1 MLGAAYVFDTTAC
14 PLIDLAGCLHDADEA
29 LQLARQIDWRAG
41 EASVLMYTGLAL
53 GPRGA
58 YARAIAAAQQC
69 IAIAT
74 EIEHRHWAMAGHWT
88 LGAIYLDLLWL
99 PEARRYLG
107 EALEMARTTGHEF
120 SIRMASSFLA
130 ETCIAQGDLARAQ
143 SVLDAALEMD
153 APMQTLAA
161 RRVWC
166 ARVQYA
172 LASGKPNQAL
182 QIVDAL
188 ITSAPSREPE
198 RAIPHLWHLRATVL
212 LALDRKD
219 EAATV
224 LQEAQAAAVAH
235 DLPPLL
241 WRIASSQARLSL
253 ARRRRE
259 EAEAACATAQ
269 AIITQLSSDVPDSL
283 ARDAFL
289 HGARAQIPQLS
300 RPTPRRLA
308 KQAFDGLTTRERE
321 VAALIARGRS
331 NREIGAAMVVS
342 ERTVEKHVENI
353 LAKLAF
359 SSRAQ
364 IAAWAVEKA
373 LLPRSQDR

>member
-1 MLGAAYVFDTTAC
+1 
-14 PLIDLAGCLHDADEA
+14 
-29 LQLARQIDWRAG
+29 
-41 EASVLMYTGLAL
+41 
-53 GPRGA
+53 
-58 YARAIAAAQQC
+58 
-69 IAIAT
+69 
-74 EIEHRHWAMAGHWT
+74 
-88 LGAIYLDLLWL
+88 
-99 PEARRYLG
+99 
-107 EALEMARTTGHEF
+107 
-120 SIRMASSFLA
+120 
-130 ETCIAQGDLARAQ
+130 
-143 SVLDAALEMD
+143 
-153 APMQTLAA
+153 MQTLAA
-161 RRVWC
+161 RRVWV

-188 ITSAPSREPE
+188 ITSAPSREPG

-224 LQEAQAAAVAH
+224 LQEAQAAAVAQG
-235 DLPPLL
+235 LPPLR

-259 EAEAACATAQ
+259 AAEAACSEAQ
-269 AIITQLSSDVPDSL
+269 AIITELSSDMPDPL
-283 ARDAFL
+283 TREAFL
-289 HGARAQIPQLS
+289 STALSQIPQLTK
-300 RPTPRRLA
+300 PTPRRAA

-321 VAALIARGRS
+321 VAALVAQGRS
-331 NREIGAAMVVS
+331 NREIGEAMVVS

-359 SSRAQ
+359 SSRVQ

-373 LLPRSQDR
+373 LLPRSQER